1 MDLILRG
8 LNPPQ
13 EEAVKTLEGP
23 VLVLAGAGSG
33 KTKVLTH
40 RIANLIVHGTRP
52 DQILAVTF
60 TNKAAKE
67 MRDRLW
73 KLLNPWRGSDPES
86 PEIPETPR
94 SFMPYMGTFHGI
106 CVRILHIEADAAG
119 IDRNFTIYDSEDQL
133 TLIRRIMRA
142 MNVANDKTLTPKAA
156 HGMISHWQ
164 NLGLSPAGALKEAY
178 YPNQK
183 RAAEIFAEYEREK
196 AAASALDFDDLLT
209 KTAELFEKNAEV
221 RAKWQRKFRHILIDE
236 YQDTNIVQYKLI
248 KLLVN
253 EERNICVVGD
263 DWQSIY
269 SWRGAD
275 FTNIL
280 NFERDFPGAKV
291 IKLEQNYR
299 STGNILAASQ
309 KIINQNKTR
318 TEKTLFTESGQGNPI
333 TIEGLAD
340 ETAEANYVA
349 RQITQL
355 KSAFHAASG
364 HSSSAIAESE
374 NAKQNSHRTGSF
386 SDFAILYRTNAQS
399 YAFEKAFIAARIP
412 YKIIG
417 GVRFYDRKE
426 VKDVL
431 ALLKLI
437 VNPVDRV
444 SFERVVKNLLS
455 GVGPASLEKVFAY
468 LDEHPEANLANLS
481 GLLET
486 SILSPKA
493 RNSVAHISNFLH
505 DLRNAEGNDD
515 GAGLVRE
522 TTDQPTDQL
531 SSVTNTPTPEIVER
545 IIKYFD
551 LATIFHSDTPDGEE
565 RMKNLEVLASNS
577 SAYETLEEFLAD
589 AALLSSADE
598 SAGSD
603 VVSLMTLHAAKG
615 LEFPIVFI
623 VGMEDGLFP
632 SSRSDNSEEELEE
645 ERRLAYVGMTRAM
658 EDLFLTFASSRF
670 SFGGRSFN
678 TPSRFLLEL
687 GYNPYGSGAFGDS
700 GVFGI
705 DQGSLGLEPDLS
717 ASGGFGNP
725 TFRSSS
731 TQNAAGNLGI
741 LGGDPDGE
749 FGTPATPS
757 PDYSDAPFA
766 RSSKSEPS
774 ISDPYAPRHPRS
786 SFDSSGFRGNRS
798 GSSRNKFSK
807 SKPDTADFFDDFGA
821 SDIDPFP
828 EDVPIFE

>member
-40 RIANLIVHGTRP
+40 RIANLIIHGTRP

-73 KLLNPWRGSDPES
+73 KLLRTSDDQPLEV
-86 PEIPETPR
+86 PR
-94 SFMPYMGTFHGI
+94 NFMPYMGTFHGI

-142 MNVANDKTLTPKAA
+142 MNIANDKTLTPKAA

-164 NLGLSPAGALKEAY
+164 NLGMSPADARREAY

-183 RAAEIFAEYEREK
+183 RAAEIYEQYEREK

-209 KTAELFEKNAEV
+209 KTAELFAKNPEV

-309 KIINQNKTR
+309 KIISQNKTR
-318 TEKTLFTESGQGNPI
+318 TEKTLFTESGQGDPI

-355 KSAFHAASG
+355 KSAAHLASAHNSAAG
-364 HSSSAIAESE
+364 SA
-374 NAKQNSHRTGSF
+374 KTSHRTGSF

-444 SFERVVKNLLS
+444 GFERVVKNLLS
-455 GVGPASLEKVFAY
+455 GVGPASLEKVFTY
-468 LDEHPEANLANLS
+468 LDEHSEANLADLQ
-481 GLLET
+481 GLLDT
-486 SILSPKA
+486 STLSPKA
-493 RNSVAHISNFLH
+493 RNSVAHVSNFLH
-505 DLRNAEGNDD
+505 DMRNAEGNDD
-515 GAGLVRE
+515 GVGLVRE
-522 TTDQPTDQL
+522 TTDQPTDQ
-531 SSVTNTPTPEIVER
+531 SASVTTIPTPEIVER

-551 LATIFHSDTPDGEE
+551 LPTILHSDTPDGEE
-565 RMKNLEVLASNS
+565 RMQNLEVLASNS
-577 SAYETLEEFLAD
+577 SIYETLEEFLAD

-598 SAGSD
+598 SAGND

-615 LEFPIVFI
+615 LEFPVVFM

-658 EDLFLTFASSRF
+658 EDLFLTFANSRF
-670 SFGGRSFN
+670 SFGGRSYN
-678 TPSRFLLEL
+678 MPSRFLLEL
-687 GYNPYGSGAFGDS
+687 GYNPYGSGEFGDS
-700 GVFGI
+700 GVFGV
-705 DQGSLGLEPDLS
+705 DQGSLGVSPEFSVS
-717 ASGGFGNP
+717 APSNSGFG
-725 TFRSSS
+725 S
-731 TQNAAGNLGI
+731 LGI

-757 PDYSDAPFA
+757 P
-766 RSSKSEPS
+766 EPA
-774 ISDPYAPRHPRS
+774 ITDPYAPRRRPRQTFASDSTPRRAASASKLSSLTQNRFPEQNRS
-786 SFDSSGFRGNRS
+786 SSSS
-798 GSSRNKFSK
+798 T
-807 SKPDTADFFDDFGA
+807 DVFDDFGT

-828 EDVPIFE
+828 EDVPVFE